1 MTTTVKYL
9 LVNLKNTV
17 DMDEEEVEAKKR
29 NERTR
34 ECYQHIFL
42 AFAHQPYI
50 ILVNKRQTKLL
61 PCSLYSFS
69 VLSQFR
75 YTLDENVVKNS

>member
-50 ILVNKRQTKLL
+50 ILLNKTS
-61 PCSLYSFS
+61 SLFS
-69 VLSQFR
+69 VLILYSLSIQIHLR
-75 YTLDENVVKNS
+75 